1 MLNILYYNR
10 FLFIMSSL
18 GDSVER
24 WLTHEN
30 YSFIESKSDDTTFKI
45 LIKNGDGLGND
56 IEIFEPT
63 NQKNILVVGVKVSFH
78 HKLIRRFMELNQSE
92 QKKIK
97 TKISDFCYS
106 IKAVYRFLDE
116 NGKKIVGIYIIL
128 DKPENLNQPF
138 FIKTLQEIVEMS
150 EKTNRFLIKAF

>member
-1 MLNILYYNR
+1 
-10 FLFIMSSL
+10 MSGL
-18 GDSVER
+18 RDNVER
-24 WLTHEN
+24 WLIHEN
-30 YSFIESKSDDTTFKI
+30 YPFKSSTSDDTSFKI
-45 LIKNGDGLGND
+45 LIKNGDGLGNN
-56 IEIFEPT
+56 IEVFEPKG
-63 NQKNILVVGVKVSFH
+63 QENILVTGVKVSFH

-92 QKKIK
+92 QEKIK